1 MDKFIHTISNKQLFI
16 LVVLFFCSYTAKA
29 DYSVQLRVAQWCVSG
44 SHDCDGWT
52 TGDSDFQVDLEAYDH
67 SNNLG
72 LGGWDNCSQEI
83 TNNNSPGCR
92 AFTSCNTD
100 VKLDDRLF
108 LDWRFRLQEDDLAGG
123 DAIWG
128 WVNACFVPDFSLSTN
143 TWRTMVGFPK
153 TASIADSDCSN
164 SPVPYSITVEWKLTG
179 SSSAPANDLACN
191 ATQIAMGGA
200 SANLDF
206 CESTGGIN
214 GTNVG
219 AKDEDL
225 CGNDEPNETEG
236 RTVWYKFTT
245 GATISN
251 RASILVENRNAG
263 DNMTP
268 WVAVYRQ
275 TGIAPTCAGYN
286 FNANLLKVGQDD
298 GTHLIDNDAEVL
310 LTTCA
315 GTYLPNTTY
324 YIQIEDEGGTLG
336 VGYYEGNFRLT
347 VKDGGYQNGPN
358 DRCDAYDLGTY
369 TGTLPACSPKTVRT
383 DASAGLNTAGK
394 LDRNDS
400 FTINREST
408 RCANGSGSPN
418 SPNKDVWYKFTT
430 GNNIGSEVTVQVNSI
445 SDLDAFVG
453 VYKFCATSGCPTYA
467 TLSSNEVV
475 TGGGYSIGGGPDNAT
490 AKFAPEPNT
499 TYYVQVD
506 GYNAVA
512 GVGGGV
518 AGDFNL
524 TVSMNNT
531 RNPYDDICN
540 AETGTQLI
548 TSSLGLGQTVTV
560 PGTLNNNNATNIEG
574 CNNEPKAS
582 GDDATVWFSFQTG
595 AIVGSEIKVQAFD
608 ENASC
613 GFPFNFIDFSPN
625 VYKKLPAFNCNT
637 FAGLSLV
644 DEAGLFGG
652 GCQTAVI
659 DCPEPNTWYYVQ
671 IQASYGLDC
680 GIFSG
685 CETGTFKLRV
695 IDNGVSAGP
704 DFICQADS
712 STVPGVMGNL
722 GVLNSSNNTDLVINN
737 QTTRCATVTAGGDP
751 DHTTALSSLNST
763 VWYKFRT
770 PAADYVTENTLFH
783 LYDVVVERLSSS
795 SLLTYPAIYLYQE
808 SANTVRT
815 CGDGVSDYNNLTY
828 LDRDELGVGDASI
841 KDLCLKPNTNYYLQV
856 DPVGIGSYVDFN
868 VKVKKS
874 AFRPGDQIC
883 NASVIPTSV
892 VSGLN
897 KTTTISNSPMT
908 GAPFFGLPHSN
919 KCKSADPGEPDV
931 SVGGPGTGGSHSAS
945 VWYQFTTDASPA
957 EWLEWDHDD
966 YTGSRGVRGTVCT
979 GLLFNTK
986 INIYKSKVNNCVY
999 PSLQIQS
1006 EYDLPWETINKASI
1020 MPGIFRLRC
1029 PEPNTT
1035 YYVQVKDA
1043 GASPCFEG
1051 VYAPKFKTAPTTRSV
1066 PVNDDPC
1073 GAIHLGAV
1081 AAGGTLAPTTIF
1093 DNFCSTPTIGF
1104 IADQSQPTERD
1115 VWFTFIAP
1123 PSGSVL
1129 VTAQSAP
1136 AGSPSADN
1144 DIDLQIAIWEPI
1156 LGDANLNP
1164 HCSSPRYLWT
1174 PIISRDHDALDYLD
1188 AGNVSLSYYDI
1199 LDTRNNLVNE
1209 GNSLIATCLNPGKM
1223 YYMQVDGGEY
1233 PLCDFTNGGDCTM
1246 GYFKLQVKDAGLY
1259 DMASMGTMPAGN
1271 DEPCGAKTLPI
1282 NPSTRSYGSLN
1293 WMVGSNLCATAIN
1306 DPVPSKWFSSDATVW
1321 YKFTAPPSGKVKIRA
1336 ENINQINKRDKANPN
1351 SPNAALTVS
1360 DPDYHEEMNLQLALY
1375 TMGNCL
1381 AKGTLAEHSSSYDG
1395 ILVENNPLNDE
1406 DYVGIG
1412 TNGFDEYMVAKCLIP
1427 GREYYIMVD
1436 GENDPTLGL
1445 PGFRADIEDV
1455 IGDFRISVQDFAT
1468 VPASLN
1474 DNVCDAFEIMNVNTL
1489 GVGANRTTGLF
1500 NNECATIEPNIEG
1513 SGKVAEKMSGLV
1525 FSVTAKK
1532 TLWFKFRAPSSG
1544 KVKIEGINSGN
1555 DKIDIAL
1562 AVYDFPGENC
1572 NLASSGFKFAE
1583 DYDPAIVTFLEDEEV
1598 TVECL
1603 VPGRYYYLQV
1613 DGSNNTVACLPGSLC
1628 ATGEF
1633 RVKITHL
1640 AGDARSD
1647 VAPQKN
1653 DNLCDAINLGNLN
1666 PGNTKTR
1673 SKDNNRCSTE
1683 EINEPGGSGWN
1694 FSLFDNQERSVWY
1707 RFKTGLNL
1715 GVLAPGKFTIVVDNP
1730 DPDPCFDIDIE
1741 LFEYSGA
1748 FNPISCNSQMYS
1760 NSQFNRL
1767 LKVGKGTP
1775 ISLIPL
1781 TDNNRSEKIEI
1792 DCPRP
1797 NTEYFLRV
1805 SGSTTCPGF
1814 GATMGDFDVKVS
1826 MDGISI
1832 MAAENDDICGSMTSA
1847 AGYLGN
1853 LSSGGNLQ
1861 RLNHNNFCA
1870 TQELGEPNTT
1880 QNAVQSEPEYD
1891 ETMWYRFRTPVN
1903 PGEIKVKLETV
1914 ISAGFFSVPS
1924 LTVYKGQS
1932 ASYNPC
1938 SAGFGGLIEVASDFG
1953 AAAVFGT
1960 TKWDAEVT
1968 LPCPSANW
1976 NYFIQVD
1983 GMDASLFGFTIPGF
1997 DDNFIYNVKVSD
2009 DGSGSTRPVND
2020 KIQNAL
2026 PVDSIAPLDGMLA
2039 VGGSLAIKGHNLC
2052 ATADDN
2058 EPRVESGYN
2067 GSNTSDHQ
2075 SALEDETV
2083 WYYFTTPNKPGII
2096 TVRVQDDPGFPE
2108 SFSPNFAIFY
2118 NNGTNPTYRVT
2129 EAPTSKIIQEGSE
2142 SVSAGGTNTSRSYT
2156 CLLPN
2161 TKYYIQVDGND
2172 IAPGR
2177 VDQGHFIVTVTD
2189 NGAGSPGPSND
2200 LICDAENLTTSL
2212 IRNGTATFNRTNYCS
2227 WEEMGEPN
2235 TSGNMGGTG
2244 DDVTSNDYDETV
2256 WFKFRPS
2263 WEGQFEIDLSTRFN
2277 FILYRSTT
2285 GVYNCN
2291 VPVWDNLTRMS
2302 SSSGVNNG
2310 TFSCLDDNVWY
2321 YIQVDGIDLGGDDV
2335 GPFTLSIKHVDA
2347 TIPNHDMICYAYD
2360 LGTINNTTGTAANQ
2374 NNICATEEVGEPNV
2388 SGNYNNI
2395 NATGYD
2401 KTLWYRFR
2409 TPAQTGDWTISVTN
2423 NSPFNDRISGTFT
2436 LYQGSGASAC
2446 AAGVPVWTNLTER
2459 KSSGIANVTTG
2470 NNSLSIECFRLQP
2483 NTFYFLQVQGEDL
2496 GIFGEVGTNFNVSV
2510 THSLNTV
2517 GANDNV
2523 CSAQAL
2529 TVGAGAYTDNNICAT
2544 SQLGEPNVSP
2554 LPQDPFTSG
2563 YDETMWY
2570 KFVAPPNGYVKI
2582 EGRSLSSNPID
2593 LNMTIYE
2600 LPQGATNICT
2610 GGNPNWS
2617 LLSKLGTADNLTN
2630 FNFDYE
2636 NECLIPGR
2644 TYFLQIDGG
2653 DAPVVSDDRGNYTIR
2668 IIDNYIAQGVDCA
2681 VIPND
2686 EPCGLS
2692 GAYDISAWVRENRCT
2707 AKAQFYATTYTIFDG
2722 SPDIDC
2728 ATRSPY
2734 GLSCGSRTNCSDYW
2748 FQFTVPDDSEG
2759 GVKIQGNDEFGISGA
2774 NNSTLVIGAYRG
2786 NPCTGQL
2793 QFLGCDHGGFGRN
2806 VEFDIAAIPGE
2817 QIYLQVFNDA
2827 GAANPT
2833 YPNFGMCIST
2843 QCAPKSTCSVMPSL
2857 EYDIPQCWNLDEDGS
2872 SINDGGGIYGNCIPG
2887 GSSSANYF
2895 TFSTECGETS
2905 DGEPDTLT
2913 VVYSVTN
2920 ISSNTALAIYEDAT
2934 PCDGLADAVLIN
2946 CVPFGTCI
2954 GCSPSTTFTQTYQL
2968 DECKTYVIQI
2978 LGEDDDDNGSS
2989 GQIFIFKTNL
2999 EPPVLPIELLSFTG
3013 YHDGQNNVLN
3023 WMTASEKNADQFI
3036 IERSIDGNGYSAIG
3050 IVGANGNST
3059 LPQNYSFYDPEFV
3072 EGNNYYRLKIVD
3084 FDGKFEY
3091 SNVIIIDVSKNQLD
3105 ESATH
3110 VISVYPNPTDSK
3122 TNVEMY
3128 VSESNATFQVK
3139 VLNLLGQVM
3148 TSDLKT
3154 FSKGVNKFE
3163 IDASNYAQGAYV
3175 ISIVNK
3181 TTSEAIDVKFVKQ

>member
-1 MDKFIHTISNKQLFI
+1 M
-16 LVVLFFCSYTAKA
+16 
-29 DYSVQLRVAQWCVSG
+29 
-44 SHDCDGWT
+44 
-52 TGDSDFQVDLEAYDH
+52 
-67 SNNLG
+67 
-72 LGGWDNCSQEI
+72 
-83 TNNNSPGCR
+83 
-92 AFTSCNTD
+92 
-100 VKLDDRLF
+100 
-108 LDWRFRLQEDDLAGG
+108 
-123 DAIWG
+123 
-128 WVNACFVPDFSLSTN
+128 
-143 TWRTMVGFPK
+143 
-153 TASIADSDCSN
+153 
-164 SPVPYSITVEWKLTG
+164 
-179 SSSAPANDLACN
+179 
-191 ATQIAMGGA
+191 
-200 SANLDF
+200 
-206 CESTGGIN
+206 
-214 GTNVG
+214 
-219 AKDEDL
+219 
-225 CGNDEPNETEG
+225 
-236 RTVWYKFTT
+236 
-245 GATISN
+245 
-251 RASILVENRNAG
+251 
-263 DNMTP
+263 
-268 WVAVYRQ
+268 
-275 TGIAPTCAGYN
+275 
-286 FNANLLKVGQDD
+286 
-298 GTHLIDNDAEVL
+298 
-310 LTTCA
+310 TTCA

-347 VKDGGYQNGPN
+347 VKDGGYQDGPN

-383 DASAGLNTAGK
+383 DASTGSSSLGK

-400 FTINREST
+400 FTINRESN
-408 RCANGSGSPN
+408 RCANGSGNPN

-430 GNNIGSEVTVQVNSI
+430 GSNIGSQVTVQVNAVN
-445 SDLDAFVG
+445 DLDAFVG
-453 VYKFCATSGCPTYA
+453 VYKFCAASGCPTYA
-467 TLSSNEVV
+467 VLASNEVT
-475 TGGGYSIGGGPDNAT
+475 TGGGYSPGGGPDNAT
-490 AKFAPEPNT
+490 ATFAPEPNT

-506 GYNAVA
+506 GYSPII
-512 GVGGGV
+512 GVGGGE

-531 RNPYDDICN
+531 RNLYDDICSV
-540 AETGTQLI
+540 ETGVQLI
-548 TSSLGLGQTVTV
+548 TNNLTLGQTVNV
-560 PGTLNNNNATNIEG
+560 PGTVNNNNATNIEG
-574 CNNEPKAS
+574 CNNEPNAS
-582 GDDATVWFSFQTG
+582 GNDATVWFAFQTG

-608 ENASC
+608 ESPSC

-625 VYKKLPAFNCNT
+625 VYRKLPAFNCNT
-637 FAGLSLV
+637 FGGLSLE

-671 IQASYGLDC
+671 VQASYGLDC

-695 IDNGVSAGP
+695 IDNGISAGP

-722 GVLNSSNNTDLVINN
+722 GILNSSNNIDLVINN
-737 QTTRCATVTAGGDP
+737 QTTRCASVTSGGDP
-751 DHTTALSSLNST
+751 DNTTGLSSLNST

-770 PAADYVTENTLFH
+770 PAADYASENTLFH
-783 LYDVVVERLSSS
+783 LYDVVVERLGSS
-795 SLLTYPAIYLYQE
+795 SLLTYPAVYFYEE
-808 SANTVRT
+808 SANTTRT
-815 CGDGVSDYNNLTY
+815 CGDGTADYNNLTY
-828 LDRDELGVGDASI
+828 IDRDELGVGNASI
-841 KDLCLKPNTNYYLQV
+841 KDLCLKPNTDYFIQV

-868 VKVKKS
+868 IRVKKS

-883 NASVIPTSV
+883 NATVIPTSV

-897 KTTTISNSPMT
+897 KTTTISNAPMT

-931 SVGGPGTGGSHSAS
+931 SVGGPGTSGAHSGS
-945 VWYQFTTDASPA
+945 VWYQFTTDANPA
-957 EWLEWDHDD
+957 EWIEWEHDD
-966 YTGSRGVRGTVCT
+966 FVLSRGNRGSAC
-979 GLLFNTK
+979 LLGALYNSK
-986 INIYKSKVNNCVY
+986 INMYKSKVNNCIY
-999 PSLQIQS
+999 PSLLIQS
-1006 EYDLPWETINKASI
+1006 EYDLPLEVPRASI
-1020 MPGIFRLRC
+1020 TPGVFRLRC

-1043 GASPCFEG
+1043 GTLSVNPSTCFEG
-1051 VYAPKFKTAPTTRSV
+1051 VYNPKIKTAATTRSV
-1066 PVNDDPC
+1066 PINDDPC
-1073 GAIHLGAV
+1073 GAIFLGTV
-1081 AAGGTLAPTTIF
+1081 AAGGTLAPATIF
-1093 DNFCSTPTIGF
+1093 DNFCSTPTKGF
-1104 IADQSQPTERD
+1104 IADQTQPLERD
-1115 VWFTFIAP
+1115 VWFSFVAP

-1136 AGSPSADN
+1136 TGSPSADN

-1174 PIISRDHDALDYLD
+1174 PIISRDHDAVDYADVIVLP
-1188 AGNVSLSYYDI
+1188 VPPYYDI
-1199 LDTRNNLVNE
+1199 LDTRNNLFNE

-1223 YYMQVDGGEY
+1223 YYMQVDGGEF
-1233 PLCDFTNGGDCTM
+1233 PLCDLFNGGNCVM

-1259 DMASMGTMPAGN
+1259 DMASMATAPAGN
-1271 DEPCGAKTLPI
+1271 DEPCGAKSLPI
-1282 NPSTRSYGSLN
+1282 NGSGTSYGGLG
-1293 WMVGSNLCATAIN
+1293 WTVGSNLCATAIN

-1321 YKFTAPPSGKVKIRA
+1321 YKFIAPASGKVKIRA
-1336 ENINQINKRDKANPN
+1336 ENIAQINKRDKANPN
-1351 SPNAALTVS
+1351 SPNGALTVS
-1360 DPDYHEEMNLQLALY
+1360 DRDYHEEINIQLALY

-1381 AKGTLAEHSSSYDG
+1381 AKGTLGEHSSSYDG
-1395 ILVENNPLNDE
+1395 LGVEINPFNDE
-1406 DYVGIG
+1406 DYVSSI

-1427 GREYYIMVD
+1427 GKEYYIMVD
-1436 GENDPTLGL
+1436 GENDPTLGF
-1445 PGFRADIEDV
+1445 PPADIEDV

-1468 VPASLN
+1468 VPASIN
-1474 DNVCDAFEIMNVNTL
+1474 DNVCDAFEILNVNTL
-1489 GVGANRTTGLF
+1489 GLNANRTTGLF

-1513 SGKVAEKMSGLV
+1513 AGKIAEKFRNSLSPGLFN
-1525 FSVTAKK
+1525 FSAKK
-1532 TLWFKFRAPSSG
+1532 TLWFKFRAPASG
-1544 KVKIEGINSGN
+1544 KVKIEGINSGT
-1555 DKIDIAL
+1555 DKIDLGL

-1572 NLASSGFKFAE
+1572 NLASSGLKFAE
-1583 DYDPAIVTFLEDEEV
+1583 DYDPAVITFLEDEQV

-1603 VPGRYYYLQV
+1603 VPNRFYYLQV
-1613 DGSNNTVACLPGSLC
+1613 DGSNNPVACVPASLC

-1640 AGDARSD
+1640 PADPRSD
-1647 VAPQKN
+1647 VLPQKN
-1653 DNLCDAINLGNLN
+1653 DNLCDAISLGNLN
-1666 PGNTKTR
+1666 PGGSLTR
-1673 SKDNNRCSTE
+1673 LRDNNRCSTE

-1694 FSLFDNQERSVWY
+1694 FSLFDDQERSVWY
-1707 RFKTGLNL
+1707 RFKTGMNL
-1715 GVLAPGKFTIVVDNP
+1715 GVLAPGEFTVTVNNP

-1741 LFEYSGA
+1741 LFEYSGT
-1748 FNPISCNSQMYS
+1748 FNPIACNNQMNS
-1760 NSQFNRL
+1760 NGQFNRL

-1775 ISLIPL
+1775 LSLIPL

-1792 DCPRP
+1792 DYPRP

-1814 GATMGDFDVKVS
+1814 GATMGDFDVNVT

-1847 AGYLGN
+1847 AGNMGTLT
-1853 LSSGGNLQ
+1853 SGGNLQ

-1870 TQELGEPNTT
+1870 TQELGEPNTD

-1891 ETMWYRFRTPVN
+1891 ETMWYRFRTSIN

-1914 ISAGFFSVPS
+1914 ISAGFFSAPS

-1932 ASYNPC
+1932 AGYNPC
-1938 SAGFGGLIEVASDFG
+1938 NSGFGGLIEVASDFG

-1983 GMDASLFGFTIPGF
+1983 GMDASLFGITIPGF

-2009 DGSGSTRPVND
+2009 DGSGSTRPIND
-2020 KIQNAL
+2020 KLADAI
-2026 PVDSIAPLDGMLA
+2026 PVDSVAPINGMLA
-2039 VGGSLAIKGHNLC
+2039 VGGTLAIKGHNLC
-2052 ATADDN
+2052 ATAEDN
-2058 EPRVESGYN
+2058 EPRVDGGYN
-2067 GSNTSDHQ
+2067 GSNTTDHQ
-2075 SALEDETV
+2075 SGLEDETV
-2083 WYYFTTPNKPGII
+2083 WFYFTTPNKPGII
-2096 TVRVQDDPGFPE
+2096 NVKVQDDPSFSE
-2108 SFSPNFAIFY
+2108 SFTPNFAIYY
-2118 NNGTNPTYRVT
+2118 NNGTNPTLRVT
-2129 EAPTSKIIQEGSE
+2129 EAPTAKIIQEGSE
-2142 SVSAGGTNTSRSYT
+2142 STAITGTSTNKNYT

-2172 IAPGR
+2172 IVPTR
-2177 VDQGHFIVTVTD
+2177 TDQGHFIVTVTD

-2200 LICDAENLTTSL
+2200 LICDAENLTSSL
-2212 IRNGTATFNRTNYCS
+2212 VNNGTANFNRTNYCS

-2244 DDVTSNDYDETV
+2244 DDVTSNIYDETV
-2256 WFKFRPS
+2256 WFKFRPA

-2277 FILYRSTT
+2277 FILYKSTT

-2302 SSSGVNNG
+2302 SSTGLNNG

-2321 YIQVDGIDLGGDDV
+2321 YIQVDGDDLGGDDV

-2347 TIPNHDMICYAYD
+2347 TIPSHDMICYAYN
-2360 LGTINNTTGTAANQ
+2360 LGTPMNTTSTAPNQ
-2374 NNICATEEVGEPNV
+2374 NNICATEEAGEPKV

-2423 NSPFNDRISGTFT
+2423 NSPFSDRISGTFT

-2446 AAGVPVWTNLTER
+2446 TAGVPVWTNLTER
-2459 KSSGIANVTTG
+2459 RNSGVANASG
-2470 NNSLSIECFRLQP
+2470 DNSLTLECFRLQT
-2483 NTFYFLQVQGEDL
+2483 NTYYFLQVHGEDL
-2496 GIFGEVGTNFNVSV
+2496 GFFGEVGTNFDVSV
-2510 THSLNTV
+2510 THTLNVV

-2523 CSAQAL
+2523 CSAQTL

-2544 SQLGEPNVSP
+2544 TQLGEPDVSP
-2554 LPQDPFTSG
+2554 VPQDPFTLG

-2570 KFVAPPNGYVKI
+2570 KFVAPAQGYVKI
-2582 EGRSLSSNPID
+2582 EGRSQGSDEI
-2593 LNMTIYE
+2593 NMNMSLYE
-2600 LPQGATNICT
+2600 LPQGVTNICT
-2610 GGNPNWS
+2610 GGVPNWS
-2617 LLSKLGTADNLTN
+2617 LLSKLADHDKN
-2630 FNFDYE
+2630 FSNDLDYE

-2644 TYFLQIDGG
+2644 TYFFKIDGF
-2653 DAPVVSDDRGNYTIR
+2653 DLLNLDRGNYTVR
-2668 IIDNYIAQGVDCA
+2668 VLNNYIAQSVDCA

-2686 EPCGLS
+2686 EPCSLPGVFDL
-2692 GAYDISAWVRENRCT
+2692 SAWVKEEKCGS
-2707 AKAQFYATTYTIFDG
+2707 KAEFYATTYSIYNG

-2734 GLSCGSRTNCSDYW
+2734 GLSCGSKTNCSDYW
-2748 FQFTVPDDSEG
+2748 FQFTVPEDSEG
-2759 GVKIQGNDEFGISGA
+2759 GVKIQGEDEYGASGIT
-2774 NNSTLVIGAYRG
+2774 NSTLVIGAYRG

-2793 QFLGCDHGGFGRN
+2793 QFLGCDYGGAGRD

-2827 GAANPT
+2827 GTASPT

-2843 QCAPKSTCSVMPSL
+2843 QCAPKAVCSAVPTL
-2857 EYDIPQCWNLDEDGS
+2857 EYDIPQCWNLDEDNS
-2872 SINDGGGIYGNCIPG
+2872 PINNGGGVYGNCIPG

-2895 TFSTECGETS
+2895 TFSTECGATS

-2946 CVPFGTCI
+2946 CVPFGNCI

-2978 LGEDDDDNGSS
+2978 LGEDDDNDGSS

-2999 EPPVLPIELLSFTG
+2999 EPPVLPVELLSFTG
-3013 YHDGQNNVLN
+3013 YHDGENNVLN
-3023 WMTASEKNADQFI
+3023 WMTASEKNSDQFI
-3036 IERSIDGNGYSAIG
+3036 VEKSIDGTRFSAIG
-3050 IVGANGNST
+3050 IVGASGNSIV
-3059 LPQNYSFYDPEFV
+3059 PQSYSFYDPEFL

-3084 FDGKFEY
+3084 LDGKFEY
-3091 SNVIIIDVSKNQLD
+3091 SNIIIIDVNKTQV
-3105 ESATH
+3105 EVAITQ
-3110 VISVYPNPTDSK
+3110 VISVYPNPTENK

-3128 VSESNATFQVK
+3128 VSESKATFQVK
-3139 VLNLLGQVM
+3139 VLNLLGQEM
-3148 TSDLKT
+3148 STDLKT
-3154 FSKGVNKFE
+3154 FSKGLNKFE

-3181 TTSEAIDVKFVKQ
+3181 TTSEAFDVKFVKQ